1 MPKAKILIV
10 EDDDIVAR
18 VITWRLNN
26 LGYEVCGRA
35 TSSTETMEILVKEY
49 PDVVL
54 MDINIKGET
63 DGIETANMI
72 KTRVKIPVIFLTSH
86 SDGSTLQRA
95 KETQPDGFV
104 LKPFEDHDLR
114 VAIELALKK

>member
-1 MPKAKILIV
+1 
-10 EDDDIVAR
+10 
-18 VITWRLNN
+18 
-26 LGYEVCGRA
+26 
-35 TSSTETMEILVKEY
+35 MEILVKEY

-114 VAIELALKK
+114 VAIELALNK

>member
-1 MPKAKILIV
+1 MPKTKILIV

-18 VITWRLNN
+18 VIAWRLNN
-26 LGYEVCGRA
+26 IGYEVCGRA

-95 KETQPDGFV
+95 KETQTGWFCSKTV
-104 LKPFEDHDLR
+104 
-114 VAIELALKK
+114 